1 MTVLRLV
8 ASYAGFAALAAAVNL
23 GTQRAILGGSEAPAR
38 FAAAL
43 VAGTLAGMAVKYVLD
58 SRWIFHAGPA
68 DAATHGKRIGRYA
81 GTSVVTTLVFWGTE
95 AAFFAVSPTQGSRE
109 AGALLGLAM
118 GYVLKYKL
126 DRRLVFNDGP
136 GDGFA

>member
-1 MTVLRLV
+1 MLRLV
-8 ASYAGFAALAAAVNL
+8 VSYAGFAALAAAVNL
-23 GTQRAILGGSEAPAR
+23 GTQRLLLGQSESPLR
-38 FAAAL
+38 FAVAL

-58 SRWIFHAGPA
+58 SRWIFHAAPA

-81 GTSVVTTLVFWGTE
+81 GTSVITTLVFWGTE
-95 AAFFAVSPTQGSRE
+95 AAFFAVSPTQASRE

-136 GDGFA
+136 GDSFA